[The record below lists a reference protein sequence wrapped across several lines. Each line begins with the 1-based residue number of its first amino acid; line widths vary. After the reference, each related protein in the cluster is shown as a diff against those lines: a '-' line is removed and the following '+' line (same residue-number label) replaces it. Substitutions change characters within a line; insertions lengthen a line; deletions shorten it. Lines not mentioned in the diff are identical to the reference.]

1 MLVLADVA
9 LRLPRLT
16 QTIWFDEAFRTF
28 VVLKP
33 DAIRNQLLHDVHNP
47 LYNAFMYCWIRVV
60 GDSEIAI
67 RIPTLLAGAGMI
79 LIVWHW
85 LRDRFG
91 PREAWWAAAFLTLN
105 PVHIWYS
112 CEAKN
117 NMFTVFFVTLALWRL
132 DVLARTLTARDV
144 ALAAVAGSLAIWTDF
159 QSLLVLPVVW
169 ITWTIIQSRD
179 TRRPRS
185 WMVPLVAATG
195 SLLLAFPLLWFK
207 AQQLEDLDR
216 EYLTY
221 FHWYEPLRMLLVYFP
236 TGNALV
242 PTVRATWPL
251 AALAFAPLVAPA
263 LLWGMFKLRM
273 VSHGRVLLVALFTP
287 FVIMWAASEA
297 LVQLGSSVR
306 IFQDRNVLVMLPAVA
321 MTLAVGAFSL
331 RTRTGIAL
339 SRWGML
345 ALTLASSIALVTVHR
360 DERTV
365 MSPNSHWRQAATWID
380 SHASGQRIPIISRTP
395 LLALEYYLPND
406 RILQLSPRQRLED
419 TLPDLLVREQFTA
432 ATEFYFVQHVYWAS
446 YSEQSLAWIDANFE
460 TLTSHQEFDLVIRRL
475 RPRAMPLPVPPL
487 PAPTS
492 PTN

>member
-1 MLVLADVA
+1 MLVLVGVV

-28 VVLKP
+28 VVMKP
-33 DAIRNQLLHDVHNP
+33 EAIRNLLLHDVHNP
-47 LYNAFMYCWIRVV
+47 LYNAFMYCWIRVA
-60 GDSEIAI
+60 GDSEVAI
-67 RIPTLLAGAGMI
+67 RLPTLFAGTGMI
-79 LIVWHW
+79 LIVWRW

-91 PREAWWAAAFLTLN
+91 PREAWWAAVFLTIN

-132 DVLARTLTARDV
+132 DALARALSARDV
-144 ALAAVAGSLAIWTDF
+144 ALAAIAGSLAIWTDF

-169 ITWTIIQSRD
+169 ITWTIIQARD
-179 TRRPRS
+179 TRRQRS
-185 WMVPLVAATG
+185 WMVPVAAAAG
-195 SLLLAFPLLWFK
+195 SLLLASPLMLFK
-207 AQQLEDLDR
+207 AQRLDDLHRD
-216 EYLTY
+216 YLAY

-263 LLWGMFKLRM
+263 LLWGMFKLRV

-287 FVIMWAASEA
+287 LLIMWAASEA

-321 MTLAVGAFSL
+321 ITLAVGAFSL
-331 RTRTGIAL
+331 RTRTGIVL
-339 SRWGML
+339 SRWGIL

-360 DERTV
+360 NERTV
-365 MSPNSHWRQAATWID
+365 MYPNSHWRQAATWINA
-380 SHASGQRIPIISRTP
+380 HASGQRIPIISRTP

-406 RILQLSPRQRLED
+406 RILQLSPRRRLED
-419 TLPDLLVREQFTA
+419 TLPDLLAREQFTP
-432 ATEFYFVQHVYWAS
+432 ATEFYFIQHAFWAS
-446 YSEQSLAWIDANFE
+446 YREESLAWIDANFE
-460 TLTSHQEFDLVIRRL
+460 TLASHEEFDLVIRRL
-475 RPRAMPLPVPPL
+475 RPRAMPLPVPPP
-487 PAPTS
+487 PAAVDPA
-492 PTN
+492 N